1 MYDIP
6 SMCHCNYTCILHHFR
21 VISSWKISQP
31 WSLGLQSFTLWIY
44 AWSVN
49 RWNLQ
54 TRAYHFAA
62 DTMGLCSL
70 ASTQP
75 APGKIYSIQGSRSWK
90 IIEIGTNWKSTCNFL
105 LFFYCNY
112 MPVIYRF
119 WDITITWL
127 KISIFRRLYPP
138 QKWKLASKN

>member
-1 MYDIP
+1 MKSRFTVIHTVNLCMICKSLKSTDPGISFCCWYYG
-6 SMCHCNYTCILHHFR
+6 SMFIGFYTA
-21 VISSWKISQP
+21 SSRK
-31 WSLGLQSFTLWIY
+31 
-44 AWSVN
+44 
-49 RWNLQ
+49 
-54 TRAYHFAA
+54 
-62 DTMGLCSL
+62 
-70 ASTQP
+70 
-75 APGKIYSIQGSRSWK
+75 KIYSIQGSRSWK